1 MYDHPFVCSLSGVTA
16 PETDIEEARGFGE
29 GTPDGWVKITIQR
42 YFLNPKWGAIQQVK
56 AGLFNQLIEQIPE
69 EDREVAA
76 INVAL
81 QIEAQYASLEDQTDK
96 FVQEEEDIFIA
107 PPESDSA
114 IFTEYNKLRALM
126 GLEAE
131 EMPVD
136 GEEQPPI
143 LFSISKEGTTDA

>member
-1 MYDHPFVCSLSGVTA
+1 MYDHPFICSLSGVTA
-16 PETDIEEARGFGE
+16 PETDIEEAQGFGD

-42 YFLNPKWGAIQQVK
+42 HFINPKWGAIQQVK
-56 AGLFNQLIEQIPE
+56 AGLFNQLLEQIPE

-96 FVQEEEDIFIA
+96 FITEEEDIFIA

-131 EMPVD
+131 EMPSEGVD
-136 GEEQPPI
+136 NAPI
-143 LFSISKEGTTDA
+143 PFSISKEGTTDA